1 MASPERVSL
10 RYGDCRAEVL
20 LRGGQICSLRGS
32 DGREAIWQADPA
44 VWPQHAPVLFPVCGS
59 VKNEQVTI
67 AGKTYP
73 MKKHG
78 FTRNAPFQ
86 VAKLGDD
93 FVELVLEPT
102 EESRAMYPF
111 DFVLHVTYSLFEN
124 GYTTTFLVENRSE
137 CVMPFCVGGHPAFI
151 CPMEEYASFT
161 DYQLVFPEKES
172 GRVALAPGGG
182 LIDGAEILPDFR
194 DGQILPLR
202 HELFDERDALLFTE
216 LKSRSVT
223 LQHQRSGKGLQ
234 FSFPKMEVLAV
245 WTKPFMNAN
254 YLYLEPWHG
263 MPAQVTE
270 SGAME
275 EKPFATL
282 LEPGRCYKTW
292 FTATLLK

>member
-1 MASPERVSL
+1 
-10 RYGDCRAEVL
+10 
-20 LRGGQICSLRGS
+20 
-32 DGREAIWQADPA
+32 
-44 VWPQHAPVLFPVCGS
+44 
-59 VKNEQVTI
+59 
-67 AGKTYP
+67 

-151 CPMEEYASFT
+151 CPMEEDASFT

-223 LQHQRSGKGLQ
+223 LRHQRSGKGLQ

-254 YLYLEPWHG
+254 YLCLEPWHG